1 MPTEDRCI
9 HPMYLVHHRVISLAH
24 PLRKPGVFLVEI
36 PAVDSVSMSKQF
48 SR

>member
-9 HPMYLVHHRVISLAH
+9 HPMYLVHHKVISLVR
-24 PLRKPGVFLVEI
+24 PLKKPGVFLAEI
-36 PAVDSVSMSKQF
+36 PAVDSVSVSNEY